1 MTRLKI
7 QISPKYEHL
16 REFIMQLPSIMDSKG
31 VYIYGGRRNLIKMFQ
46 APDGTQLNVKR
57 FKRPSFPN
65 NIIYSYGLRTPKGQ
79 RAYDYPPRL
88 LEKGIETPEA
98 VAYIEER
105 SSTGILHG
113 SWFVSIQCPYSHML
127 YEVGNAPEGTYESL
141 AEALGQM
148 VADMHGKDVMHRDLS
163 PGNVLWE
170 NDDQGYHF
178 SVVDINRM
186 FFGPVDMAT
195 GCANFAR
202 LWGPKRFVLLTVE
215 AYARCRGFD
224 VDRCRR
230 LAMESRAKFW
240 RRYAKNRT
248 MAFDLEL

>member
-1 MTRLKI
+1 MSRLKI
-7 QISPKYEHL
+7 QISPKYEYL
-16 REFIMQLPSIMDSKG
+16 REFIMQLPAIMDSEG

-105 SSTGILHG
+105 SNMGILHS
-113 SWFVSIQCPYSHML
+113 SWFVSLQCPYSHML
-127 YEVGNAPEGTYESL
+127 YEVGNAPKGTYEAL
-141 AEALGQM
+141 AEALGLM
-148 VADMHGKDVMHRDLS
+148 VADMHEKEVMHRDLS

-170 NDDQGYHF
+170 RDDKGFHF

-186 FFGPVDMAT
+186 YFGPVDMKT
-195 GCANFAR
+195 GCGNFAR
-202 LWGPKRFVLLTVE
+202 LWGPKRFVRLIVE
-215 AYARCRGFD
+215 AYAKRRGFD
-224 VDRCRR
+224 VNTSVES
-230 LAMESRAKFW
+230 AMESRAKFW

-248 MAFDLEL
+248 MTFELEI